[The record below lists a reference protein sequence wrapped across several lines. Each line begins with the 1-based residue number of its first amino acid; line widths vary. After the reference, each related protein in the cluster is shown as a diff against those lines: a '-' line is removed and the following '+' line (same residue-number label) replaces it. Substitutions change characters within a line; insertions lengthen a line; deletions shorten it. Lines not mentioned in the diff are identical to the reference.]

1 MPSLTIIGGTVL
13 DCLSKVKDLS
23 CPCTQVLDYSESIGG
38 MAYNTSL
45 CTTQL
50 GVETRLISAVGA
62 DFPKLPL
69 YKGLDLDFARLP
81 AKSARCML
89 FFDEK
94 SERIFFF
101 RGCYHDID
109 TDRAKAAISRSDWVH
124 FAGIAPCFAEL
135 AEFADKE
142 CKIISSNPGYD
153 LFHYD
158 PNDPI
163 VKSLVKMSDYLILS
177 DSEAKHLDKPVD
189 SLINTAVIVTMGKS
203 GSVIAEKDKKTQIDA
218 FPVETQSPFGAGDAY
233 TGAFIASMMSEKG
246 LEESGKLASAAA
258 SFAVEEKSTTPDLDW
273 EKVEKR
279 AKKL

>member
-50 GVETRLISAVGA
+50 GVETRLVSAVGA

-81 AKSARCML
+81 EKSARCML

-135 AEFADKE
+135 AEFAE
-142 CKIISSNPGYD
+142 LLFFHPPILFIPAARHSSIPKGFIHPEANHPCRRQSSYS
-153 LFHYD
+153 
-158 PNDPI
+158 
-163 VKSLVKMSDYLILS
+163 SLPK
-177 DSEAKHLDKPVD
+177 
-189 SLINTAVIVTMGKS
+189 AVIYQPIFQWT
-203 GSVIAEKDKKTQIDA
+203 
-218 FPVETQSPFGAGDAY
+218 SP
-233 TGAFIASMMSEKG
+233 
-246 LEESGKLASAAA
+246 
-258 SFAVEEKSTTPDLDW
+258 
-273 EKVEKR
+273 R
-279 AKKL
+279 ALYLKI